1 MTVQALDETPA
12 APLIL
17 VIGTGD
23 TKADEIQF
31 LANTITKAN
40 AVPLLMDVSVLGD
53 PPYIPDF
60 SKHDVAAAA
69 GHTLEHILE
78 SPDENVAMT
87 LMAEGASALALSLY
101 DAGQIHGFI
110 ALGGTMGTDLALDVA
125 LALPLGVPKFVVST
139 IAYSHLLPPSRIATD
154 LMMILWAG
162 GLFGLNAICRSVLSQ
177 AAGAVVGAARATQ
190 IPRPVKPLIGMSSLG
205 KSCLR
210 YMEDLKPEIE
220 KRGYELVVFHTT
232 GMGGRALEAIAAKE
246 GFAAVLDFSLQELAN
261 DYNGSVVSSGPD
273 RLENAGR
280 ARVPQIIAPGAIDM
294 IDLPAWKAIPAHLS
308 DRTYYAHNRLIGM
321 VTASADRRR
330 EIARYIGGKIS
341 RHSGPVAFVLPER
354 GIQQWDQPGE
364 PFHDAAALTAFI
376 DEMKRAVPPNAEL
389 HVIDAHINDRAFVDR
404 VLRILDN
411 WIEMGVVRPGVIPP
425 PSGGEC

>member
-1 MTVQALDETPA
+1 MAST
-12 APLIL
+12 
-17 VIGTGD
+17 
-23 TKADEIQF
+23 QF
-31 LANTITKAN
+31 
-40 AVPLLMDVSVLGD
+40 
-53 PPYIPDF
+53 
-60 SKHDVAAAA
+60 
-69 GHTLEHILE
+69 
-78 SPDENVAMT
+78 
-87 LMAEGASALALSLY
+87 
-101 DAGQIHGFI
+101 
-110 ALGGTMGTDLALDVA
+110 
-125 LALPLGVPKFVVST
+125 
-139 IAYSHLLPPSRIATD
+139 
-154 LMMILWAG
+154 
-162 GLFGLNAICRSVLSQ
+162 
-177 AAGAVVGAARATQ
+177 AARYCLKQREQSWA
-190 IPRPVKPLIGMSSLG
+190 RRASSLG

-280 ARVPQIIAPGAIDM
+280 ACVPQIIAPGAIDM

-330 EIARYIGGKIS
+330 EIARYIGEKIS